1 MLKLYTIFL
10 YLFIL
15 TINTFSSE
23 SPVFSYQE
31 YQITSF
37 PNIEINDTKER
48 YLVFSYQK
56 YLYFDFPVELA
67 PFSKIGVYGTKYY
80 NSTYVNVPQNIAYFE
95 SAFPILNQ
103 FSTFRI
109 YLTKQIVDLYPKSGA
124 LIIALILG
132 NKSFLDDEFME
143 YIRFSGLAHLLA
155 LSGLHLVIFIML
167 FVWLFSLFG
176 IPKKLLGIS
185 TLPFSIFYLFL
196 GGVGISLQRAV
207 LFHVVSAFFAYIRI
221 PILSTRMFLVALVIN
236 IIIAPKSMYSLS
248 FWLSY
253 ISVAGIVFFYKFW
266 YDIVSGFVHPIINSY
281 LSVSLAAFMFIS
293 PVLIFVF
300 GVVNIYSII
309 SSTIIVPFMPIVLI
323 FCFFAVFTSF
333 YGISLGIIDSL
344 IFLFYQ
350 AIYLIAKTFSELP
363 LGVMFFQNKTISA
376 LVSILV
382 MIVIIKLLNK
392 KRTYHVE

>member
-1 MLKLYTIFL
+1 MLKIATVFL
-10 YLFIL
+10 YLFI
-15 TINTFSSE
+15 TTTNAFTSE
-23 SPVFSYQE
+23 SPVFSYRE

-37 PNIEINDTKER
+37 PNIEIDNNKER
-48 YLVFSYQK
+48 YVVSSHQQ
-56 YLYFDFPVELA
+56 YLYFDFPVALA
-67 PFSKIGVYGTKYY
+67 PFSKMGLYGTKYF
-80 NSTYVNVPQNIAYFE
+80 NSTYVNTPQNISFYK

-103 FSTFRI
+103 FSTFRVH
-109 YLTKQIVDLYPKSGA
+109 LTKQIVDLYPKSGA

-155 LSGLHLVIFIML
+155 LSGLHLVIFIMF
-167 FVWLFSLFG
+167 FVWFFSLLG
-176 IPKKLLGIS
+176 VPKRLLGIS

-236 IIIAPKSMYSLS
+236 MIISPKNMYSLS

-253 ISVAGIVFFYKFW
+253 ISVAGIIFFYKIC
-266 YDIVSGFVHPIINSY
+266 YNKVSGLVHPIINSY
-281 LSVSLAAFMFIS
+281 LSVSLAAFILIS

-323 FCFFAVFTSF
+323 FCFFAVFTSS
-333 YGISLGIIDSL
+333 YGISFGIIDSI

-350 AIYLIAKTFSELP
+350 AIYIIAKIFSELP
-363 LGVMFFQNKTISA
+363 LGVMFFQNKIIGA
-376 LVSILV
+376 LVSIIV
-382 MIVIIKLLNK
+382 MIIIVQLLNK